1 MKRLPSRSELRARP
15 SATAGRQTWMD
26 VLRGVAIILL
36 LVWHAPAIP
45 ALIGVEMPEW
55 VRIANAALLPFR
67 MPTLMFLS
75 GLLLP
80 RSLAKPLPAY
90 YSGKLRLIAWPYF
103 VWAAL
108 HLVLYGG
115 RPMYDPQAW
124 LATGYLWFLFYL
136 LGYYLV
142 APLFRRL
149 PSWVPLLLA
158 IVGAFAFDHWLL
170 HRFAYF
176 GVFFFAGYVLAPHL
190 PRIMAYT
197 RRPWAIAV
205 IGCTGAGVAAYSAMA
220 GVQYLSAAAP
230 LVIVGILGLAQLA
243 TLAAGYAWSR
253 PLQFVGRTS
262 IVYYVVHFPVMLLVA
277 RGMVGLGITDW
288 LPVAAAT
295 LASALVVCTVLA
307 RYRHAV
313 PVEYLFEAPTFR
325 RRSARTV
332 PASAAER
339 GNST

>member
-1 MKRLPSRSELRARP
+1 
-15 SATAGRQTWMD
+15 MD
-26 VLRGVAIILL
+26 VLRGTAIVLL
-36 LVWHAPAIP
+36 LLWHAPAIP
-45 ALIGVEMPEW
+45 ALLGVEMPEW
-55 VRIANAALLPFR
+55 VRTANAALLPFR

-80 RSLAKPLPAY
+80 KSLAKPLPAY

-103 VWAAL
+103 LWAAL

-115 RPMYDPQAW
+115 KPMSDPQAW

-142 APLFRRL
+142 APLFRRV

-176 GVFFFAGYVLAPHL
+176 GIFFFAGYVLSPHM
-190 PRIMAYT
+190 PRIMAFT
-197 RRPWAIAV
+197 RHPWAIAV
-205 IGCTGAGVAAYSAMA
+205 IGCTGAGVAAYSAVV
-220 GVQYLSAAAP
+220 GVQYVTAAAP
-230 LVIVGILGLAQLA
+230 FVIVGILGLARLA
-243 TLAAGYAWSR
+243 TLAAGHAWSR
-253 PLQFVGRTS
+253 ALQFVGRTS

-277 RGMVGLGITDW
+277 RGMIALGVDDW

-295 LASALVVCTVLA
+295 LAAALVVCTVLA
-307 RYRHAV
+307 RYRHVV
-313 PVEYLFEAPTFR
+313 PVEYLFEAPRFR
-325 RRSARTV
+325 RRSEPARV
-332 PASAAER
+332 APASAPEPGRSA
-339 GNST
+339 

>member
-1 MKRLPSRSELRARP
+1 
-15 SATAGRQTWMD
+15 MD

-36 LVWHAPAIP
+36 LLWHAPAIP

-55 VRIANAALLPFR
+55 VRTANEALLPFR

-80 RSLAKPLPAY
+80 KSLAKPLPAY
-90 YSGKLRLIAWPYF
+90 YRGKLRLIAWPYF
-103 VWAAL
+103 LWAAL

-115 RPMYDPQAW
+115 KPMYDPQAW

-149 PSWVPLLLA
+149 PTWVPLVLA
-158 IVGAFAFDHWLL
+158 IVGAFASDHWLL

-176 GVFFFAGYVLAPHL
+176 GIFFSAGYLICPYVPQV
-190 PRIMAYT
+190 MAIL

-205 IGCTGAGVAAYSAMA
+205 VGCTAVGVAAYSAA
-220 GVQYLSAAAP
+220 VGVHYVSAAAP

-243 TLAAGYAWSR
+243 TLAAPHAWSR

-277 RGMVGLGITDW
+277 RGMVALGVTDW
-288 LPVAAAT
+288 LPVATAT
-295 LASALVVCTVLA
+295 LTAALVVCTVLA
-307 RYRHAV
+307 RYRHVV
-313 PVEYLFEAPTFR
+313 PIQYLFEAPTFR
-325 RRSARTV
+325 RRGDGARV
-332 PASAAER
+332 EPAAAPEPR
-339 GNST
+339 RST